1 MLHHTVWDTAQG
13 GGCRHGGTKE
23 GVVAYR
29 KTCHNAGKPGCVA
42 AGGGGW
48 HPHKPAGRWA
58 TSPTVGHVDGRAED
72 LPEYSSQS
80 DALRTAVWPHEE
92 LGAGSH
98 KDRLNFPPAEWDGD
112 FDSDFI

>member
-1 MLHHTVWDTAQG
+1 MAESLGA
-13 GGCRHGGTKE
+13 KLL
-23 GVVAYR
+23 
-29 KTCHNAGKPGCVA
+29 
-42 AGGGGW
+42 GGGW

-98 KDRLNFPPAEWDGD
+98 QLSGMEILTQIS
-112 FDSDFI
+112 FDLGGKMRHF